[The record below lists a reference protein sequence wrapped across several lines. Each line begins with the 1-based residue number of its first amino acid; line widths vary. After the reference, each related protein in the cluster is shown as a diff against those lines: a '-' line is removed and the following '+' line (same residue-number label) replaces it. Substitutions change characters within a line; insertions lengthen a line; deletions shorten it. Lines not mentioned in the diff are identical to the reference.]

1 MWRKEN
7 STLFYCFK
15 PSFNPDDFDKNED
28 FELKKTF
35 YEDQINQ
42 RVMFVAEEIDEEY
55 EEDRSLGIARLQDAE
70 NSLKYLSYLIK
81 NEVVNSNQHN
91 LQGAS
96 ESALNLTLS

>member
-15 PSFNPDDFDKNED
+15 PSFNLDDFDKNED

-81 NEVVNSNQHN
+81 TRWSILINIIFKER
-91 LQGAS
+91 
-96 ESALNLTLS
+96 LNLL

>member
-15 PSFNPDDFDKNED
+15 PSFNLADFEKHED
-28 FELKKTF
+28 FELEKTF

-42 RVMFVAEEIDEEY
+42 RVVFVAEETDEEY
-55 EEDRSLGIARLQDAE
+55 AEDRSLGIAQLQDAE
-70 NSLKYLSYLIK
+70 NSLIFDK
-81 NEVVNSNQHN
+81 NEVVNSNEDN
-91 LQGAS
+91 LRGAS

>member
-55 EEDRSLGIARLQDAE
+55 EEDRSLHIARPQDAE
-70 NSLKYLSYLIK
+70 NSFQIEMYFIFDK
-81 NEVVNSNQHN
+81 NKEVHSNQNN
-91 LQGAS
+91 L
-96 ESALNLTLS
+96 

>member
-42 RVMFVAEEIDEEY
+42 RVVFVAEETDEEY
-55 EEDRSLGIARLQDAE
+55 AEDRSLGIAQLQDAE
-70 NSLKYLSYLIK
+70 NSLIFDK
-81 NEVVNSNQHN
+81 NEVVNSNEDN
-91 LQGAS
+91 LRGAS